1 MQTSTAKNACAV
13 VVYIEG
19 EDGVLVD
26 VSGSMNGFEIAFSQ
40 DLGEFSV
47 FGGAWK
53 QRLTCKK
60 DARATLKIV
69 YTTATREAW
78 KLFKDWWQNTPSDKR
93 TIRLMVPTEEIGADA
108 VHLVDVAQTWHAV
121 VAGVAPVGLRLW
133 FYARYATEG
142 GDKTIQHAHAAL
154 HFDVKIDV
162 PRGINQIDVVSL
174 AVFGLVIQCRGLS
187 FNGDS
192 TFALDIH

>member
-93 TIRLMVPTEEIGADA
+93 TIRLMVPTEEIGADDFIGDW
-108 VHLVDVAQTWHAV
+108 VISDWTLPVDAGTAAPIMIGGNLIQSGGIAINTVAT
-121 VAGVAPVGLRLW
+121 
-133 FYARYATEG
+133 
-142 GDKTIQHAHAAL
+142 
-154 HFDVKIDV
+154 
-162 PRGINQIDVVSL
+162 
-174 AVFGLVIQCRGLS
+174 
-187 FNGDS
+187 
-192 TFALDIH
+192 